1 MGKTIVINSS
11 NYVINSGNKYI
22 YNFPQTTYFSA
33 GSGIGVSNISI
44 YNSIQNIT
52 AKRQN
57 NVLTLNWLGTNYV
70 FTFPDG
76 YYSVSDI
83 NYFLQNQCIL
93 NGLYVTS
100 NSGADNV
107 YFIEIQI
114 NSIRYS
120 TSLNLYA
127 IPNSTQATAS
137 GYEKPTNATWNYPS
151 SPQTPSLSFG
161 QHFGNLIG
169 LTFGTYPPNR
179 LGLGLGSNIQYLST
193 QTPVISPVDS
203 LILTCN
209 LINSKY
215 SVPNNILFTIPI
227 TSTLGAIIQPSIS
240 SIVFNDILPQNFS
253 SLEITIFDQ
262 LFQPVIL
269 LDKELTLTLV
279 IEEGK

>member
-1 MGKTIVINSS
+1 MGKTVVINSS
-11 NYVINSGNKYI
+11 NYVINSGNKYV
-22 YNFPQTTYFSA
+22 YNFPQTSYFTA

-57 NVLTLNWLGTNYV
+57 NTVTLNWLGTLYT

-100 NSGADNV
+100 GADNI
-107 YFIEIQI
+107 YFIELQI

-120 TSLNLYA
+120 TSVNFYA
-127 IPNSTQATAS
+127 IPTSEQAAAS
-137 GYEKPTNATWNYPS
+137 GYVKPTNATWNYPA

-161 QHFGNLIG
+161 QQFGNLIG
-169 LTFGTYPPNR
+169 LTFGLFPPAIQ
-179 LGLGLGSNIQYLST
+179 STNIQYLST

-269 LDKELTLTLV
+269 LDKELTLTLI

>member
-11 NYVINSGNKYI
+11 NYVQNSGNKYV
-22 YNFPQTTYFSA
+22 YNFPQTSYFSA

-52 AKRQN
+52 QKRGN
-57 NVLTLNWLGTNYV
+57 NVVTLNWLGTIYT
-70 FTFPDG
+70 FIFPDG

-83 NYFLQNQCIL
+83 NFFFQQQCIL
-93 NGLYVTS
+93 NGLYVTA

-107 YFIEIQI
+107 YFFELVV

-120 TSLNLYA
+120 TSLNFYA
-127 IPNSTQATAS
+127 IPTDAQATS
-137 GYEKPTNATWNYPS
+137 LGYTKPANATWTYPV

-161 QHFGNLIG
+161 QPFGNLIG
-169 LTFGTYPPNR
+169 FTFGTYPPTVQSTNV
-179 LGLGLGSNIQYLST
+179 QYLST
-193 QTPVISPVDS
+193 STPVISPVDS

-215 SVPNNILFTIPI
+215 SVPNNILFTVPI
-227 TSTLGAIIQPSIS
+227 TTALGTIIQVPIS

-253 SLEITIFDQ
+253 TLEITIFDQ
-262 LFQPVIL
+262 LFNPVIL

-279 IEEGK
+279 IQEGK

>member
-1 MGKTIVINSS
+1 MPKTIVINSS
-11 NYVINSGNKYI
+11 NYVQNSGNKYV
-22 YNFPQTTYFSA
+22 YNFPQTSYFAA

-52 AKRQN
+52 QKRGN
-57 NVLTLNWLGTNYV
+57 NVVTLLWLGTIYT
-70 FTFPDG
+70 FIFPDG

-83 NYFLQNQCIL
+83 NFFFQQQCIL
-93 NGLYVTS
+93 NGLYVTA

-107 YFIEIQI
+107 YFFELVV

-120 TSLNLYA
+120 TSLNFYA
-127 IPNSTQATAS
+127 IPTDAQATS
-137 GYEKPTNATWNYPS
+137 LGYTKPANATWTYPV

-161 QHFGNLIG
+161 QPFGNLIG
-169 LTFGTYPPNR
+169 FTFGTYPPTVQSTNV
-179 LGLGLGSNIQYLST
+179 QYLST
-193 QTPVISPVDS
+193 STPVISPVDS

-215 SVPNNILFTIPI
+215 SVPNNILFTVPI
-227 TSTLGAIIQPSIS
+227 TTALGTIIQVPIS

-253 SLEITIFDQ
+253 TLEITIFDQ
-262 LFQPVIL
+262 LFNPVIL

-279 IEEGK
+279 IQEGK

>member
-1 MGKTIVINSS
+1 V
-11 NYVINSGNKYI
+11 
-22 YNFPQTTYFSA
+22 YNFPQTSYFSS

-52 AKRQN
+52 QKRGN
-57 NVLTLNWLGTNYV
+57 NVVTLNWLGTNYI

-83 NYFLQNQCIL
+83 NYFFQNQCIL
-93 NGLYVTS
+93 NGLYVTK
-100 NSGADNV
+100 SGDNV
-107 YFIEIQI
+107 YFFEVAI

-120 TSLNLYA
+120 TSLNFYA
-127 IPNSTQATAS
+127 IPTDAQATGF
-137 GYEKPTNATWNYPS
+137 GYSKPVNATWSYPV
-151 SPQTPSLSFG
+151 SPQTPSLTFG
-161 QHFGNLIG
+161 QPFGNLIG
-169 LTFGTYPPNR
+169 FTFGTYPPTVQSTNV
-179 LGLGLGSNIQYLST
+179 QYLST
-193 QTPVISPVDS
+193 STPVISPVDS

-215 SVPNNILFTIPI
+215 SIPSNILFTVPI
-227 TSTLGAIIQPSIS
+227 TSALGTIIQIGIS

-262 LFQPVIL
+262 LFNPVVL

-279 IEEGK
+279 IQEG